1 MSENSIQNKKSEKK
15 RKSFTVMIVI
25 VSILF
30 AGGLALILYPFF
42 TNIPSYLQK
51 GSQLSQWESE
61 KKNETSLEQE
71 NKIKNTA
78 DKSEAEAVSGNT
90 LSDKTAANDSQTKN
104 SEPEQKEN
112 YKDSEDGDLSALEGT
127 TIYTA
132 EDLFPL
138 KISIPKIEV
147 EWITNEG
154 ADVPTLRKGPGHIP
168 QTPLPGEEGRCT
180 ISGHRTTY
188 GAPFNRIDELE
199 DGDLIYLE
207 ALNNK
212 TFAYKVT
219 DVEVVIPTFVEILIG
234 SDKKELLLTTCYPE
248 YSSRERMVIISELVN
263 IYPLDYNLG

>member
-1 MSENSIQNKKSEKK
+1 MPENNIENKKIKEK
-15 RKSFTVMIVI
+15 RKSFKVVIVI
-25 VSILF
+25 ASILF

-51 GSQLSQWESE
+51 DSQLTQWELEKKSETSFLQENTVKNDDEKSDAQEDNTGLLPDKAAGANQGEATEQQSE
-61 KKNETSLEQE
+61 KNNANGNSNGQPLQE
-71 NKIKNTA
+71 NISI
-78 DKSEAEAVSGNT
+78 D
-90 LSDKTAANDSQTKN
+90 
-104 SEPEQKEN
+104 
-112 YKDSEDGDLSALEGT
+112 
-127 TIYTA
+127 TA

-207 ALNNK
+207 TLNNK
-212 TFAYKVT
+212 VFAYKVT

-234 SDKKELLLTTCYPE
+234 TDKKELLLTTCYPE
-248 YSSRERMVIISELVN
+248 YSSRERMVIISELIN
-263 IYPLDYNLG
+263 LYPLDYNLG